1 MGNFRRMAQ
10 DLYFGDALRNTL
22 LLTAIVVPLQ
32 LALALAMGLLLERLG
47 RGRDLF
53 FYFWTVPLGISD
65 LAAGIVWLS
74 IFTERGYL
82 NTLLHALGVLE
93 EPVGWLTYEHP
104 TALFLA
110 VVAAEVWRATPLVLV
125 ILVAGL
131 QLIPRELHEA
141 AEVFGATPWVRFRKV
156 TLPLLLGA
164 PAGYALARYPFFGR
178 DLFRVFLILTR
189 AFPIVVLALPLA
201 VLFLRVGLYDTPLG
215 VALVHTALTLPF
227 SVMVSASLFLS
238 IPKELEEAAW
248 TLGCTRSQAFLK
260 VVLPLALPGLAAT
273 AIFAFITSWNEV
285 FAASVLTLQNKTL
298 TAFLLSLLDESPL
311 PFKFAGGFFLVVP
324 ALVFIFAVR
333 RYLFTLWGIAS
344 R

>member
-1 MGNFRRMAQ
+1 MPVLAHRQHRGSHRRDQPAARLAQRVAVVFRREFRS
-10 DLYFGDALRNTL
+10 YFQT
-22 LLTAIVVPLQ
+22 P
-32 LALALAMGLLLERLG
+32 
-47 RGRDLF
+47 
-53 FYFWTVPLGISD
+53 
-65 LAAGIVWLS
+65 LAAVFLV
-74 IFTERGYL
+74 IF
-82 NTLLHALGVLE
+82 
-93 EPVGWLTYEHP
+93 
-104 TALFLA
+104 LFLA
-110 VVAAEVWRATPLVLV
+110 
-125 ILVAGL
+125 GL
-131 QLIPRELHEA
+131 FTFNIGGFYERNQADLR
-141 AEVFGATPWVRFRKV
+141 
-156 TLPLLLGA
+156 
-164 PAGYALARYPFFGR
+164 PFFQGQPWL
-178 DLFRVFLILTR
+178 DLFLV
-189 AFPIVVLALPLA
+189 PALSMRLWA
-201 VLFLRVGLYDTPLG
+201 EDRRTGTVELL
-215 VALVHTALTLPF
+215 LTLPF